1 MKRKTEDKKVF
12 SKKKWTIEVI
22 TYTDLTS
29 SMNRTNEG
37 FTLPDLL
44 GICEFCRLEII
55 EQMMGRIK
63 PTEIKRNV
71 VKP

>member
-1 MKRKTEDKKVF
+1 MKKQDKQIF

-22 TYTDLTS
+22 TYSDKTS
-29 SMNRTNEG
+29 TMNRTNDG
-37 FTLPDLL
+37 FTIVELL
-44 GICEFCRLEII
+44 GLCELCKHEII

-63 PTEIKRNV
+63 PTTVKRNV